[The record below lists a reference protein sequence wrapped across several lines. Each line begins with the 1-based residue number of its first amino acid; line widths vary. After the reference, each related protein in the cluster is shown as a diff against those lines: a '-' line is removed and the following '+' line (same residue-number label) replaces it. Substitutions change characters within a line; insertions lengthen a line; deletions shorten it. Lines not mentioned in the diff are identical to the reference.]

1 MDEALH
7 VTNLMWREKYTEAML
22 ELNPE
27 ELPARIAAAE
37 KAIQQRI
44 EELEGSNEDTEE
56 ELWALNDAVRG
67 LRVLA
72 QAECR
77 APQSRKPDKRHRQEA
92 S

>member
-1 MDEALH
+1 
-7 VTNLMWREKYTEAML
+7 VTNLLWRKEYTEAML

-37 KAIQQRI
+37 KAIQLRI
-44 EELEGSNEDTEE
+44 EELMHGNENSQE

-67 LRVLA
+67 LRVLTR
-72 QAECR
+72 AECR
-77 APQSRKPDKRHRQEA
+77 SSRSTNPDKRQAEEA